1 MVVVGIDVGGARRGF
16 HTAALQGGRY
26 LQHMISC
33 DVDAIASWCQK
44 LGARAIGI
52 DAPCCWSIDGRP
64 RAAELE
70 LMAKGIS
77 CFSTPTLKR
86 AETHPSDYY
95 GWMRNGARLYAAIK
109 RHWRLF
115 DGKKAIAPVCFE
127 TFPHAIAC
135 ELMGEIVCKREKVRR
150 RRELLEAAGIG
161 TEQLTNVDLRDAALC
176 ALAADRLLRRQFGTY
191 GREADGFIVV
201 PTR

>member
-1 MVVVGIDVGGARRGF
+1 MIVAGIDVGGSRRGF
-16 HTAALQGGRY
+16 HAAALQGGRY
-26 LQHMISC
+26 LQHLMSC
-33 DVDAIASWCQK
+33 DVDAITSWCQK
-44 LGARAIGI
+44 LGACAVGI

-70 LMAKGIS
+70 LMAKGIW
-77 CFSTPTLKR
+77 CFSTPTLRR

-95 GWMRNGARLYAAIK
+95 GWMRNGARLYAAIE

-115 DGKKAIAPVCFE
+115 DGKNSNAPVCFE

-135 ELMGEIVCKREKVRR
+135 QLAGNIVSKREKVRR
-150 RRELLEAAGIG
+150 RRELLEAIGIE
-161 TEQLTNVDLRDAALC
+161 TELLTNVDLRDAALC
-176 ALAADRLLRRQFGTY
+176 ALAADRLLRRQFDTY
-191 GREADGFIVV
+191 GRKDDGYIVV